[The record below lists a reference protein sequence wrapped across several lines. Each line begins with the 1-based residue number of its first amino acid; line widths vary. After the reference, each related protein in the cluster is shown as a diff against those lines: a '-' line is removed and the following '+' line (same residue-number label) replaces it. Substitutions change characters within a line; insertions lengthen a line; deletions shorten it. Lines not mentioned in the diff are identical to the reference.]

1 MAEEKLFEN
10 KVKSFLKQEGAWVLK
25 TWGGGYQRAGIPDLL
40 ICHKGHF
47 IGVELKAPKGKTTRL
62 QEWNLEEIEKAG
74 GTGIVL
80 YPKDF
85 EFFKDF
91 IRSLT

>member
-1 MAEEKLFEN
+1 MTEEKIFEN
-10 KVKSFLKQEGAWVLK
+10 KVKAFLKQEGAWVLK

-40 ICHKGHF
+40 ICLKGHF
-47 IGVELKAPKGKTTRL
+47 VGVELKSTKGKTTRL

-91 IRSLT
+91 IRGLE